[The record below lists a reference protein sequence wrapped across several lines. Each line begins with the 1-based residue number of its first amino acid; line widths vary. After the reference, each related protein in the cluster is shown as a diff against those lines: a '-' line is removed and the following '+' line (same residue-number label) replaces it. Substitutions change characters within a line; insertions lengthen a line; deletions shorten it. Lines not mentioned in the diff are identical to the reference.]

1 MSVLPSKDM
10 SVSPRTRAHI
20 TIQRVLL
27 LLLELKSLISYV

>member
-27 LLLELKSLISYV
+27 LELKSLISYV